1 MKYSIIVAFLHATI
15 VARITADIIHADRAN
30 DAWEEY
36 HKSSYENHENL
47 DAGYTSPSTDFDSS
61 YTSSRESLE
70 SLGLETGVRYRFR
83 FVKRQ

>member
-1 MKYSIIVAFLHATI
+1 MIVAFLHAAI

-30 DAWEEY
+30 DAWAEY
-36 HKSSYENHENL
+36 HKSSYEDHENL
-47 DAGYTSPSTDFDSS
+47 NSEYTSPSTDVDSS

-70 SLGLETGVRYRFR
+70 SLGLETGVRYCFR